1 MVKDGKEAK
10 DSIQE
15 TQEVRDSILE
25 TLETKDSTLEI
36 QEAKASTLVL
46 VGGADLIQEWLQEE
60 MDTILDLMDNGDIT
74 QEMRM

>member
-1 MVKDGKEAK
+1 MAKNGKEAK
-10 DSIQE
+10 ASIQE
-15 TQEVRDSILE
+15 TQEVRDLILE
-25 TLETKDSTLEI
+25 TLEAKDSTLEI

-46 VGGADLIQEWLQEE
+46 LVGADLIQEWLQEE